1 MGQKV
6 AGDFESANPMS
17 IKYPFAMCGS
27 IERCWLFTF
36 REPLAE
42 VADLVPAPLS
52 PVTREGFA
60 FWNVVVCEIADM
72 RPKGSP
78 RAFGLRYR
86 HAAYRLYVRHKA
98 EAQPP
103 IEGLYFLRSDA
114 DSRLISSAGKWLSD
128 FNFHHAAIDIEDR
141 DSETRLAIN
150 SPDAAAEI
158 SIDRDTPPSL
168 DSGSP
173 FGSLFEAK
181 AALKY
186 KPFALSPVGDN
197 KARVLRVLRDEEAWR
212 SKLVTAHC
220 DFSFFK
226 GRNVTPEIAY
236 EVAPIEYQ
244 WQRGKI
250 A

>member
-1 MGQKV
+1 
-6 AGDFESANPMS
+6 MS
-17 IKYPFAMCGS
+17 IKYPFAMCGW

-36 REPLAE
+36 REPVAD

-52 PVTREGFA
+52 PVTRGGLA

-72 RPKGSP
+72 RPKGTP
-78 RAFGLRYR
+78 RVLGLRYR

-98 EAQPP
+98 EGMPA

-114 DSRLISSAGKWLSD
+114 DSRLISTAGKWLSD
-128 FNFHHAAIDIEDR
+128 FNFHHANITIEDG
-141 DSETRLAIN
+141 DAETRLAIN

-158 SIDRDTPPSL
+158 RIDRDTPPTL

-186 KPFALSPVGDN
+186 KPFALSPVCAN
-197 KARVLRVLRDEEAWR
+197 KARVLRVRRDEEAWK

-220 DFSFFK
+220 DLEFFK
-226 GRNVTPEIAY
+226 GRNISPEIAY
-236 EVAPIEYQ
+236 DVAPIEYV
-244 WQRGKI
+244 WERGKI